1 MSNNH
6 LSKTIKVTCPS
17 CAKSGQIKI
26 EGEYVNFVSRGITAL
41 NVEQG
46 VICEHNFI
54 AFIDKD
60 YNIKDSFICDYKLEL
75 PQVEMI
81 DEEQFSISKEY
92 DIDIVKLSLLPSL
105 MVHVL
110 KGIFIGKKIAL
121 ISNNELISKNLLEF
135 FINITSNTF
144 NLELSI
150 IEKTEFLQNKKK
162 YSDFLVLEENIVL
175 NDKEEVINE
184 KDLKIERVIV
194 QRFFAESDPEICI
207 IIVKD
212 EIFKI
217 YKLVEALIT
226 FNENYD
232 KNNLFTMK
240 QALDFFEE
248 RYNFQMQVPYLMF
261 LEDIAEKRFNTILFR
276 TDKFTDFF
284 GLF

>member
-1 MSNNH
+1 MSDKQ
-6 LSKTIKVTCPS
+6 LSKNIKVTCPS

-26 EGEYVNFVSRGITAL
+26 EGEIVNSVIRGITAL

-60 YNIKDSFICDYKLEL
+60 YNIKDCFICDYKLEL
-75 PQVEMI
+75 PQVQMI
-81 DEEQFSISKEY
+81 DEAQFSISKEY

-105 MVHVL
+105 MAHVL
-110 KGIFIGKKIAL
+110 KGIFIGKRIAL
-121 ISNNELISKNLLEF
+121 IYNNQLIAKNILEF
-135 FINITSNTF
+135 FINITSNTL

-150 IEKTEFLQNKKK
+150 IDKTEYLKNKNN
-162 YSDFLVLEENIVL
+162 YSDFLVLEENLIL
-175 NDKEEVINE
+175 NDKDKIINE

-194 QRFFAESDPEICI
+194 QRFFAEPDPEISI

-217 YKLVEALIT
+217 YKLVEALIN
-226 FNENYD
+226 FNENYNKD
-232 KNNLFTMK
+232 NLFTMK
-240 QALDFFEE
+240 QALEFFEK

-276 TDKFTDFF
+276 TDKFTDFL